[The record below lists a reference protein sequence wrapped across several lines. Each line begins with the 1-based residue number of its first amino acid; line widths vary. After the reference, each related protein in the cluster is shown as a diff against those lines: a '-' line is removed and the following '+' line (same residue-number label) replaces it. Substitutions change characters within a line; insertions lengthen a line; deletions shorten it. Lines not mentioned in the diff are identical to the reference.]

1 MAMILAGDI
10 GGTKTSLASF
20 AVEGDT
26 LVARTVQ
33 SYPSNKHGNLVEIV
47 KEFLRDARHDVRFAA
62 FGIAGPV
69 VNGRCTATNLP
80 WTVDTRELA
89 PALGLQKV
97 GLINDLEATAYG
109 ILRLPHTELL
119 MLNAGSA
126 APEGTIA
133 VIAAGTGL
141 GEGGLVWNGS
151 RYQALPSEGG
161 HADFA
166 PRTELEIQLL
176 RFLMKTYKRVSYERV
191 VSGMGIINLYQFFR
205 TQVSYP
211 EPRWLADEMA
221 AGDKAAAISDAALK
235 GKDEACLRAMELF
248 VALYGAE
255 AANLAL
261 KFLATGGVYIAGGIA
276 PKILPLLQQS
286 TFMDSFSNK
295 GRFSSLV
302 KSLPVYVVL
311 NENAALYGAAHY
323 ALLMNG

>member
-126 APEGTIA
+126 APGGTIA